1 MKARHLILGVVMKK
15 INVTFSIPEETHK
28 ALHML
33 IERRQMSTFVTKVIN
48 DALAQEKEAL
58 KLAYI
63 EARNDPDRKIT
74 ITDWKNLDTED
85 WE

>member
-1 MKARHLILGVVMKK
+1 MKK

-33 IERRQMSTFVTKVIN
+33 IERRKMSTFVTKVIN
-48 DALAQEKEAL
+48 DALAHEKEVL
-58 KLAYI
+58 KRAYI
-63 EARNDPDRKIT
+63 EAKDDPDRQVT
-74 ITDWKNLDTED
+74 VADWKSLDTED

>member
-1 MKARHLILGVVMKK
+1 MKK

-33 IERRQMSTFVTKVIN
+33 IERRKMSTFVTKVIN
-48 DALAQEKEAL
+48 DALAHEKEVL
-58 KLAYI
+58 KRAYI
-63 EARNDPDRKIT
+63 ETKDDPDRQVT
-74 ITDWKNLDTED
+74 VADWKSLDTED